1 MKNYNYKQEIKFSL
15 LSFIALFTLWV
26 MLSGYFEPFFLL
38 CGFFSS
44 AFTLFILR
52 RMVNAENSLN
62 HILNNSGLQFLN
74 IICYIPWLVYQ
85 MIVSS
90 IYVARKTLQIDYK
103 PEPIVILIKCRKH
116 NDESITLFANSVTIT
131 PGTLTIKV
139 STTQEETY
147 SAIISLMNKE
157 LRDGVSQIEARVLD
171 CF

>member
-1 MKNYNYKQEIKFSL
+1 
-15 LSFIALFTLWV
+15 
-26 MLSGYFEPFFLL
+26 
-38 CGFFSS
+38 
-44 AFTLFILR
+44 
-52 RMVNAENSLN
+52 
-62 HILNNSGLQFLN
+62 
-74 IICYIPWLVYQ
+74 

-131 PGTLTIKV
+131 PGTLIIKV

>member
-1 MKNYNYKQEIKFSL
+1 MKNYHYKQEIKFSL
-15 LSFIALFTLWV
+15 LSFIVLFTLWV
-26 MLSGYFEPFFLL
+26 ILSGYFEPFFLL

-44 AFTLFILR
+44 VFTLLIFK

-62 HILNNSGLQFLN
+62 HILNNSRLQFLN
-74 IICYIPWLVYQ
+74 IIYYIPWLAYQ

-90 IYVARKTLQIDYK
+90 IYVAKKILQTDYK
-103 PEPIVILIKCRKH
+103 PEPIIILIKCRKH

-139 STTQEETY
+139 DTTQETY

-157 LRDGVSQIEARVLD
+157 LRDGVSQIEAKVLD